1 MKKKKKKHQCWELVG
16 YYRQCISTFSE
27 NINQILRYHMMH
39 HQNLYC
45 SPNKLEKAF
54 KPLE

>member
-1 MKKKKKKHQCWELVG
+1 MKKNPLMLGVG
-16 YYRQCISTFSE
+16 WVLQCISTFSE
-27 NINQILRYHMMH
+27 NINQISRYHMMH